1 MRAPFEKLPRLP
13 TCRPPIPFA
22 PMLLFVLGN
31 LQRTVAVASR
41 RGHQPP
47 QRHGDEG
54 IPAWHRTG
62 SRQIMTHTSSHPH
75 AGVPCVETR
84 ACSSTNN
91 GPQGGRAIAFAGSRA
106 AATRRRHVRATRH
119 ARAQLQAAAGRRW
132 QHQPPCLASARTRG
146 WVGRA
151 SMRDSVRSDS
161 TLAFLVYHPN
171 LEVIDF
177 NSKLRLRF
185 LTYSLNLVARNFR
198 FQPPCLP
205 LALLCP
211 CPRRQQNGNRTAGAY
226 RSRRLRCWF
235 CCVWRRHRSRCSW
248 SKSATRLVFSHG
260 RPSLLN

>member
-151 SMRDSVRSDS
+151 FFVRSDS
-161 TLAFLVYHPN
+161 TLACLFQIWKSN
-171 LEVIDF
+171 LEVIDL
-177 NSKLRLRF
+177 NSKF
-185 LTYSLNLVARNFR
+185 DSVFAEFGGGK
-198 FQPPCLP
+198 FQPPCCPISLP
-205 LALLCP
+205 MPRAAAEREPHRRRLPVAAVALLV
-211 CPRRQQNGNRTAGAY
+211 
-226 RSRRLRCWF
+226 LL
-235 CCVWRRHRSRCSW
+235 CVA
-248 SKSATRLVFSHG
+248 SAQEPLQLEQVCHPPG
-260 RPSLLN
+260 I

>member
-106 AATRRRHVRATRH
+106 AATRRRHMRATRH

-151 SMRDSVRSDS
+151 FSVRSDS
-161 TLAFLVYHPN
+161 TLACLFQIWKSN

-177 NSKLRLRF
+177 NPQNSTPF
-185 LTYSLNLVARNFR
+185 SLNLVAGNFNR
-198 FQPPCLP
+198 LVAPF
-205 LALLCP
+205 LCP
-211 CPRRQQNGNRTAGAY
+211 CPGRQQNGNRTAGAY

>member
-13 TCRPPIPFA
+13 TRRPPIPFA

-47 QRHGDEG
+47 QRHSDEG

-84 ACSSTNN
+84 ACCSTNN

-151 SMRDSVRSDS
+151 FSVRSDS
-161 TLAFLVYHPN
+161 ALACLFQIWKSN
-171 LEVIDF
+171 LEVIDL
-177 NSKLRLRF
+177 NSKF
-185 LTYSLNLVARNFR
+185 DSTFR
-198 FQPPCLP
+198 
-205 LALLCP
+205 
-211 CPRRQQNGNRTAGAY
+211 
-226 RSRRLRCWF
+226 
-235 CCVWRRHRSRCSW
+235 
-248 SKSATRLVFSHG
+248 
-260 RPSLLN
+260 

>member
-132 QHQPPCLASARTRG
+132 QHQPPCLASARTRE
-146 WVGRA
+146 WLRRA
-151 SMRDSVRSDS
+151 FSVRSDS
-161 TLAFLVYHPN
+161 LAFLFQIWKSN
-171 LEVIDF
+171 LEVIDL
-177 NSKLRLRF
+177 NSKF
-185 LTYSLNLVARNFR
+185 DSVFAEFGGGK
-198 FQPPCLP
+198 FQPPSCPISLP
-205 LALLCP
+205 MPRAAAEREPHRRRLPVAAVALLV
-211 CPRRQQNGNRTAGAY
+211 
-226 RSRRLRCWF
+226 LL
-235 CCVWRRHRSRCSW
+235 CVA
-248 SKSATRLVFSHG
+248 SAQEPLQLEQVCHPPG
-260 RPSLLN
+260 I

>member
-119 ARAQLQAAAGRRW
+119 ARAQLQAAAGRRG

-151 SMRDSVRSDS
+151 FSVRSDS
-161 TLAFLVYHPN
+161 TLAFLFQIWKSN
-171 LEVIDF
+171 LEVIDL
-177 NSKLRLRF
+177 NSKF
-185 LTYSLNLVARNFR
+185 DSVFAEFGGGK
-198 FQPPCLP
+198 FQPPLFP
-205 LALLCP
+205 TLSAHAQGGSRTGTAPQALTGRGGCAAGSAV
-211 CPRRQQNGNRTAGAY
+211 CGVGTGAAAAGASLPPAWY
-226 RSRRLRCWF
+226 L
-235 CCVWRRHRSRCSW
+235 
-248 SKSATRLVFSHG
+248 ATDA
-260 RPSLLN
+260 RPC

>member
-132 QHQPPCLASARTRG
+132 QHQPPCLASARTRE
-146 WVGRA
+146 WLRRA
-151 SMRDSVRSDS
+151 FSVRSDS
-161 TLAFLVYHPN
+161 LAFLFQIWKSN
-171 LEVIDF
+171 LEVIDL
-177 NSKLRLRF
+177 NSKF
-185 LTYSLNLVARNFR
+185 DSVFAEFGGGK
-198 FQPPCLP
+198 FQPPRSPLSLP
-205 LALLCP
+205 MPRAAAEREPHRRRLPVAAVALLV
-211 CPRRQQNGNRTAGAY
+211 
-226 RSRRLRCWF
+226 LL
-235 CCVWRRHRSRCSW
+235 CVA
-248 SKSATRLVFSHG
+248 SAQEPLQLEQVCHPPG
-260 RPSLLN
+260 I